1 MKSRKTRGMPRIKRT
16 GAQPPPEDS
25 DKAVGKRLRYLR
37 LAEGKTQEEIGK
49 IVGVGVPMISMC
61 ENGKGRLSADHM
73 IKLLKEF
80 DVPLEYLYLGWK
92 RHLSKALKDRIE
104 RIEFDT

>member
-1 MKSRKTRGMPRIKRT
+1 MKSGKTRRMPRIKRS

-25 DKAVGKRLRYLR
+25 DEAVGRRLRYLR
-37 LAEGKTQEEIGK
+37 LAEGKTQEQMGK
-49 IVGVGVPMISMC
+49 IIGVGIAMISMC

-73 IKLLKEF
+73 IKLLLEF

-92 RHLSKALKDRIE
+92 RYLPSELKKRIE

>member
-1 MKSRKTRGMPRIKRT
+1 MKSGKTRGMPRIKRS

-25 DKAVGKRLRYLR
+25 DEMVGRRLRYLR
-37 LAEGKTQEEIGK
+37 LAEGKTQEQLGR
-49 IVGVGVPMISMC
+49 IVGVGGPMISMC
-61 ENGKGRLSADHM
+61 EKGGARLSADHM

-92 RHLSKALKDRIE
+92 RHLPPKLKERIE

>member
-1 MKSRKTRGMPRIKRT
+1 MKSGKKRGMPRIKRS

-25 DKAVGKRLRYLR
+25 DIAVGRRLRYLR
-37 LAEGKTQEEIGK
+37 LAEGKTQEQLGK
-49 IVGVGVPMISMC
+49 IIGVGIAMISMC
-61 ENGKGRLSADHM
+61 ESGKGRLSADHM

-92 RHLSKALKDRIE
+92 RHLPPKLRERIE

>member
-1 MKSRKTRGMPRIKRT
+1 MKSGKKRGMPRIKRS

-25 DKAVGKRLRYLR
+25 DKAVGKRLKYLR
-37 LAEGKTQEEIGK
+37 LAEGKTQGQMGK
-49 IVGVGVPMISMC
+49 IIGVGIPMISMC
-61 ENGKGRLSADHM
+61 ENGEARLSADHM

-92 RHLSKALKDRIE
+92 RHLPPELKEKIE